1 MERLLEEGW
10 IQLELKS
17 TSMTSSSSPTIVIFV
32 ILQVFRKMTSTY
44 DNNCV

>member
-17 TSMTSSSSPTIVIFV
+17 TTMTSSSLTIVIFV
-32 ILQVFRKMTSTY
+32 ILQVFQKMTSMY